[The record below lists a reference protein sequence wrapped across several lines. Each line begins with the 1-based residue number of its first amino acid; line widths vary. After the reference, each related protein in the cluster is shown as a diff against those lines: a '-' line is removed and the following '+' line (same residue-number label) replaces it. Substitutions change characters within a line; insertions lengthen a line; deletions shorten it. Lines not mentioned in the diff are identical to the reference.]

1 MSRLAS
7 LRDRTF
13 DVAIVGGGII
23 GAGIARDAALRGY
36 SVALFERRD
45 YGGGTTSGSTRLI
58 HGGLRYLE
66 MLDFGLVRMD
76 LREREILLR
85 IAPHLVRPLPF
96 LLPFYQRSL
105 FYRLKMRIGLWL
117 YDLLSYDKS
126 LPSRRTLSAAEVRAM
141 EPALE
146 PRGLQGAAMYYDA
159 QASLPERLCL
169 ENILDARAHGA
180 AAFNY
185 AEVVGALHDG
195 DRLAGLRVRDTLAAR
210 EAAAGDAASGAR
222 TSGASRA
229 ATGSAGAAAAET
241 AARDATGA
249 AASGASSA
257 AGAEDDGD
265 IVDVRAR
272 VVVNASGPWFD
283 RVAGRLTATHARRIR
298 TTKGVHFAVPSMA
311 THAMSLFSPL
321 DERLVFVI
329 PWLGYTWI
337 GTTDTDFTDD
347 PATARATH
355 EDMAYVLESVRP
367 FFPQVTPE
375 SIVFSNAGV
384 RALVMEEGDESSVS
398 RAHQVVADERAGAPG
413 LVSVLGGK
421 LTGYRAIAE
430 EATDIV
436 SKKLDPQGPRA
447 CRTADDALPGGRYEA
462 GQPRPG
468 AGNAANPGNAGIAVP
483 ASRGA
488 GRPVQ
493 AGQVASASPSFG
505 GPDASYVDPDIYED
519 GARLYG
525 ARLPEVLRL
534 AAANPRLAER
544 LAPGC
549 PVIAAQVVFAI
560 REEQCLRL
568 VDFMLR
574 RTDLGF
580 SRDQGRAAAPAAAAL
595 MAGELGWDDATLEAE
610 LAAFDHELDAT
621 QRFRLT
627 PA

>member
-195 DRLAGLRVRDTLAAR
+195 DRLAGLRVRDTLAGR
-210 EAAAGDAASGAR
+210 GAAADAA
-222 TSGASRA
+222 RA
-229 ATGSAGAAAAET
+229 AAWTAGGAEAGGSSQTSDTAGAAGGGEV
-241 AARDATGA
+241 
-249 AASGASSA
+249 
-257 AGAEDDGD
+257 
-265 IVDVRAR
+265 VDVRAR

-462 GQPRPG
+462 GQPWPA
-468 AGNAANPGNAGIAVP
+468 AGNAANPANAANAVP
-483 ASRGA
+483 APRGA
-488 GRPVQ
+488 GRPAQ
-493 AGQVASASPSFG
+493 AGQAASASASASPSPSSG
-505 GPDASYVDPDIYED
+505 GPDASYIDPDIYED

-525 ARLPEVLRL
+525 ARLPEMLRL

-549 PVIAAQVVFAI
+549 PVIAAQVIFAI

-595 MAGELGWDDATLEAE
+595 MAGELGWDDARLEAE
-610 LAAFDHELDAT
+610 RAAFDHELDAT
-621 QRFRLT
+621 QRFRLI